1 MDTEDACGWCLYGGF
16 CSANSD
22 PCPEP
27 AGVNDTYLKVHFAT
41 IVSIREYTCFS
52 INSHSC
58 HSPAKWQVWIS

>member
-1 MDTEDACGWCLYGGF
+1 MLITLLTLICVNCGECVDTEDACGWCLYGGF

-41 IVSIREYTCFS
+41 IVSVRS
-52 INSHSC
+52 
-58 HSPAKWQVWIS
+58 